1 MTFATAGAD
10 VAFLLARVLFGGVL
24 AFTGVNHFTGTEAM
38 AEYAAFK
45 GIPFPTLSVLGSG
58 GLLVFGGASIVVGA
72 VPAVGAGALAV
83 FLFVSAVTMH
93 DFWNAEGEDRQDEM
107 TSFLK
112 NLYGVGAALAFL
124 AVAGTAWPYALD
136 VGL

>member
-24 AFTGVNHFTGTEAM
+24 AFTGVNHFADTEAM

-58 GLLVFGGASIVVGA
+58 GLLVFGGASIVAGV

-83 FLFVSAVTMH
+83 FLLVSAVTMH
-93 DFWNAEGEDRQDEM
+93 DFWNAEGEERQDEM

-124 AVAGTAWPYALD
+124 AVAGASWPYALG